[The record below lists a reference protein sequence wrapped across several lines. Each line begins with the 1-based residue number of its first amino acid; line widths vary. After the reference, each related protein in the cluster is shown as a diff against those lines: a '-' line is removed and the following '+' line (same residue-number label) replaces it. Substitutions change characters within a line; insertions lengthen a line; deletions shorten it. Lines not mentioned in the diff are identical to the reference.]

1 MGNLDGLLVLEEVEL
16 EEEDEDKEED
26 VGHEHLKEE
35 THVDD
40 IEGR

>member
-16 EEEDEDKEED
+16 EEEDEDNEED
-26 VGHEHLKEE
+26 VGHENLKEE